1 MMEAFR
7 DEIVEAEKG
16 RTDLLKWKLIL
27 VAALGAIGL
36 GISNLSSTAK
46 PILSLHLTLC
56 LIPLVCVYVD
66 LLCKHLQMRI
76 LVISKFFQS
85 DECRNNTGEISYFCL
100 YESFCEKYRSVFSLE
115 DWAQQWSTLFL
126 SVLIIVATLILKL
139 PRTDLLVLV
148 FSGMCGI
155 IFTLLIDR
163 AYKRKG
169 DSIGKPKEKDKKL
182 TLKQLIAKLF
192 SNSLEKPEEEEVDLK
207 ESVQGE
213 TGNVDYTK

>member
-7 DEIVEAEKG
+7 NEIVEAEKS
-16 RTDLLKWKLIL
+16 RIDLLKWKLIL

-46 PILSLHLTLC
+46 PMLSLHLTLC

-76 LVISKFFQS
+76 LVISTFFQCQEYENKT
-85 DECRNNTGEISYFCL
+85 DETSCFYS
-100 YESFCEKYRSVFSLE
+100 YESFCEEFRSVFNLE
-115 DWAQQWSTLFL
+115 DWAQQWSTQFL
-126 SVLIIVATLILKL
+126 SVSVIVAALILKL

-155 IFTLLIDR
+155 LFTLLIDR
-163 AYKRKG
+163 AYGNKCNRLQLKL
-169 DSIGKPKEKDKKL
+169 KLEAKKL
-182 TLKQLIAKLF
+182 KLH
-192 SNSLEKPEEEEVDLK
+192 EAAQREA
-207 ESVQGE
+207 
-213 TGNVDYTK
+213 GNVAHTK

>member
-36 GISNLSSTAK
+36 GISNPSSTAK

-76 LVISKFFQS
+76 LVISKFFVHKY
-85 DECRNNTGEISYFCL
+85 NNTDETSCFKSYEIFCNDN
-100 YESFCEKYRSVFSLE
+100 RSVFNLE
-115 DWAQQWSTLFL
+115 DWAQQWSTQFL
-126 SVLIIVATLILKL
+126 SVLVIVAALILKL

-148 FSGMCGI
+148 FSGTCGI

-163 AYKRKG
+163 AYEHKR
-169 DSIGKPKEKDKKL
+169 DSIGKLKEKEKEEQL
-182 TLKQLIAKLF
+182 TLSQLIAKLF
-192 SNSLEKPEEEEVDLK
+192 SNIIGKPKEEEVQPN
-207 ESVQGE
+207 EAVQGE
-213 TGNVDYTK
+213 TNRKC